1 MEDWKNLQDNP
12 DISDLEG
19 LELAKF
25 RLHREGCINYHDVR
39 MNDEQLHKRRMYL
52 RKVLAVYPAWENLS
66 NDALND
72 IRLESV
78 GSGYLVE
85 DSKGYEFLL
94 RSNRITPEETDFRRK
109 RAMIPFEFIGLT
121 GKDFIWEKYKADAS
135 DQKNFI
141 TSYIMK
147 YPKYRDR
154 GVGLYIFSGTKGS
167 GKTMLACILL
177 NEISKRYTGSVKY
190 VGVLDFLEMTKK
202 GFRNED
208 EDLNAIREAG
218 LLVLDD
224 IGVQMSRE
232 WVETVLYRLIDHRYT
247 QRLPTIYTSNISI
260 DGLKVDDRITD
271 RIDCTTLP
279 VNLPEESIRKYT
291 RQAEKKRLAEE
302 IENAP

>member
-25 RLHREGCINYHDVR
+25 RLHREGCINYRDVR

-52 RKVLAVYPAWENLS
+52 RKVLAAYPAWENLS

-121 GKDFIWEKYKADAS
+121 GKDFIWEKYKMDAS